1 MLYSNSRVCLDGKI
15 ETIKAYREE
24 ASVLREFMRRTHTY
38 TEFYNFK
45 ICLLKQGTNL

>member
-24 ASVLREFMRRTHTY
+24 ASVLREFIRRTH
-38 TEFYNFK
+38 TEFYNFE